1 VARPTLVVISGPP
14 GTGKTTLAH
23 ALAGAIPCPAISR
36 DEIKE
41 GMVHAERRPFEPAPD
56 DPLTR
61 RTFPLFFDVI
71 RLLLAGGV
79 TIVVEAAFQDARWR
93 PELEPVG
100 EQAELRIVQC
110 RTDPAVAY
118 RRAAARSEKRRPV
131 SAHADGALPREVEE
145 WRRRFAS
152 FERLSLPV
160 PSLDVDTTDG
170 YEPAFAEIV
179 AFASRCS
186 ADGCV
191 P

>member
-36 DEIKE
+36 DAIKE

-110 RTDPAVAY
+110 HTDPTVAY
-118 RRAAARSEKRRPV
+118 RRAAARSEKRRAV